1 MKRAQFND
9 TVEMQYDLSMPR
21 YTIDFDD
28 AFDKTLVELVKSSD
42 ATTKAD
48 VIRRAVATYSYLK
61 KALRS
66 NKNAKVAI
74 TQDDRVTKEIVLP

>member
-1 MKRAQFND
+1 
-9 TVEMQYDLSMPR
+9 MQYDLSMPR

-61 KALRS
+61 KDLCS